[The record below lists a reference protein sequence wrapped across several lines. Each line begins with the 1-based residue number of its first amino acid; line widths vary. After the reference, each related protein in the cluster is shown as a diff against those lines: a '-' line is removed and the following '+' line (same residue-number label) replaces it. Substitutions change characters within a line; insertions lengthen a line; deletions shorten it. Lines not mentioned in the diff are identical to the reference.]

1 MYHSQSKSS
10 CYFQT
15 QLMKHIIIHT
25 RIFHNNKLEVH
36 ALRECYHSYSCYWS
50 RLHRRLLTATGTYHR
65 STDLIFVGNRLTGW
79 SLLLLIREN
88 HLYCSQLGMSSTV
101 AAGIQVSLVLLW
113 QGGRILLLW
122 LRRNCLCCFFWLNLI
137 LLFIML
143 LLQSWGKSC
152 CCEEKQTLLLRERAT
167 GEEIFVAHVAEKMRD
182 VDCWRAVSTASDNWS
197 CRHDWGKQSLL
208 LLTLL
213 KQVIVSPRDCKG
225 IAHSGWEEM
234 LVMVEGWRLMLRRLR
249 LSSCCP
255 RWSQLLMKLV
265 TVVACCGCFGRR
277 YHWDCCGGLWWFEGY
292 LWVYFRLERLKSK
305 AVTVLAER

>member
-1 MYHSQSKSS
+1 
-10 CYFQT
+10 
-15 QLMKHIIIHT
+15 
-25 RIFHNNKLEVH
+25 
-36 ALRECYHSYSCYWS
+36 
-50 RLHRRLLTATGTYHR
+50 
-65 STDLIFVGNRLTGW
+65 
-79 SLLLLIREN
+79 
-88 HLYCSQLGMSSTV
+88 MSSTV

-213 KQVIVSPRDCKG
+213 KQVIVSLRDCKG

-234 LVMVEGWRLMLRRLR
+234 LVMVEGWRLKADAEETKAKLLLPSVESAADEASHGGSLLWMLWKEISLG
-249 LSSCCP
+249 
-255 RWSQLLMKLV
+255 LLWG
-265 TVVACCGCFGRR
+265 VVMIWGLFMGLFQAGKIKEQGCYSLGWEIVIYGSVHLPFLHCLG
-277 YHWDCCGGLWWFEGY
+277 
-292 LWVYFRLERLKSK
+292 
-305 AVTVLAER
+305 

>member
-122 LRRNCLCCFFWLNLI
+122 LRRNCLCCFFLVESYIVVHNAAVAKLRKK
-137 LLFIML
+137 L
-143 LLQSWGKSC
+143 LLWGEANSAAERESYWWRNLC
-152 CCEEKQTLLLRERAT
+152 CARCWKDER
-167 GEEIFVAHVAEKMRD
+167 
-182 VDCWRAVSTASDNWS
+182 CW
-197 CRHDWGKQSLL
+197 
-208 LLTLL
+208 LL
-213 KQVIVSPRDCKG
+213 K
-225 IAHSGWEEM
+225 
-234 LVMVEGWRLMLRRLR
+234 
-249 LSSCCP
+249 SSFHC
-255 RWSQLLMKLV
+255 
-265 TVVACCGCFGRR
+265 
-277 YHWDCCGGLWWFEGY
+277 
-292 LWVYFRLERLKSK
+292 
-305 AVTVLAER
+305 